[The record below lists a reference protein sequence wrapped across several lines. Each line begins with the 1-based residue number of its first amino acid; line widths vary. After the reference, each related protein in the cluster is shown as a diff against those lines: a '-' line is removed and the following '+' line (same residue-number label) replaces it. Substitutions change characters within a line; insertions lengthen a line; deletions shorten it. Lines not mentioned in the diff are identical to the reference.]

1 MENEKEKQKQIWF
14 PKVGTDSAQKYFVED
29 VLLQKMEDA
38 GLIKCAKYSDLVRWA
53 IDEAA
58 KKVGVKMETPTY
70 QKKKSGRKK
79 LGVFQV

>member
-1 MENEKEKQKQIWF
+1 MEKEQEKQKRIWF

-53 IDEAA
+53 IERGA
-58 KKVGVKMETPTY
+58 KEVGVMMETPTY

-79 LGVFQV
+79 LGF